1 MHLFGPFEFPD
12 SQIERADEAEQL
24 SFDRGLSGHVLAD
37 AFGRFIKD
45 LLEHGGVLAEGRGRP
60 NPLQHVLEEL
70 RDLPAL
76 GGFSL
81 RLASRLP
88 LAAKR
93 NAHHC
98 QSHNQ
103 KNHDQ
108 GDATEQKL
116 VAHYRFLK
124 LVESAWWTRRDGLIG
139 KVPLN
144 VERQPVRCFV
154 AACAI
159 LLQSFHY

>member
-1 MHLFGPFEFPD
+1 MHCFSPFKIPD
-12 SQIERADEAEQL
+12 SQIERAHETAKF
-24 SFDRGLSGHVLAD
+24 SFDRGLSGHVFAD
-37 AFGRFIKD
+37 TPGRFIKD
-45 LLEHGGVLAEGRGRP
+45 ALEHGGVLAESRRRP
-60 NPLQHVLEEL
+60 NPLQHILEEL

-76 GGFSL
+76 GCFSL

-88 LAAKR
+88 LPAKR

-139 KVPLN
+139 KVSLN
-144 VERQPVRCFV
+144 VQGQPIRCFV
-154 AACAI
+154 AA
-159 LLQSFHY
+159 